1 MMHSAI
7 ITSFFLLLC
16 KAATALDA
24 WSGNISY
31 ASFASSDCTGTT
43 LYSGYETSVKAMEYG
58 SFCVTDNYNQGG
70 GDVYGRWVIQ
80 CVPKNLTTAET
91 NVPSAACIFAQ
102 SCNDVNC
109 QNCSETPIA
118 ARQVPWT
125 NFDEGVPQC
134 MVARQINNATS
145 INIEEFATTENFE
158 SLLAPPNSESFVGE
172 MGSTQ
177 ELNEYWQY
185 IFDNSCMGMG
195 VASTTTPSSGY
206 VARGNYKFQFGVLHS
221 LQTYSMLMLLGM

>member
-1 MMHSAI
+1 MQGRP
-7 ITSFFLLLC
+7 
-16 KAATALDA
+16 ALDVC
-24 WSGNISY
+24 SGNVSY

-70 GDVYGRWVIQ
+70 EVYGRWVIQ
-80 CVPKNLTTAET
+80 CVQKNLTTAET
-91 NVPSAACIFAQ
+91 KVPSAAYIFAQ

-118 ARQVPWT
+118 AQQVPWT

-134 MVARQINNATS
+134 MVARQFNNATS

-185 IFDNSCMGMG
+185 IFDNSCMGVG
-195 VASTTTPSSGY
+195 VASTTTPSSGS
-206 VARGNYKFQFGVLHS
+206 VAHENHMFQFGVLLSFS
-221 LQTYSMLMLLGM
+221 LQAYSMIVNVNIDSFRLSAS